1 MEHKQTI
8 LLYNPKSGENVNILF
23 LAIADSVKTPLN
35 TNNLTNTTFIA
46 RPFSLVSI
54 LTERKVSMQKNS
66 N

>member
-8 LLYNPKSGENVNILF
+8 LLYNPKSGENVIFSF

-54 LTERKVSMQKNS
+54 FIERKVLMQKNS